1 MPSTLKID
9 NFDDDDGGISSGLDH
24 QSARNNKSSANSSS
38 AGKNNIMPSSTLKLQ
53 GDPLQSVVPFDENNI
68 DSRGSSLDKSSESS
82 AGSSSSTSSAG
93 SSAKSSV
100 GNNNINMKISDKV
113 EEELSQLWDSGQEWI
128 LIFDN
133 LLKHPGG
140 KVGKG
145 CKCDM
150 CEMQKGPNN
159 GHHGCYNND
168 SAFESLENSS
178 GKYFFSPNS
187 MEK

>member
-1 MPSTLKID
+1 MPSSILKID
-9 NFDDDDGGISSGLDH
+9 D
-24 QSARNNKSSANSSS
+24 K
-38 AGKNNIMPSSTLKLQ
+38 
-53 GDPLQSVVPFDENNI
+53 FDENNI
-68 DSRGSSLDKSSESS
+68 DSRGSSLDKSESS
-82 AGSSSSTSSAG
+82 AT
-93 SSAKSSV
+93 SSAKSS
-100 GNNNINMKISDKV
+100 GNNINMKISDKV

-150 CEMQKGPNN
+150 CEMQKPNA
-159 GHHGCYNND
+159 GGCYNND

-178 GKYFFSPNS
+178 GKYINTYIYFLKNVNFYENILHTVPS
-187 MEK
+187 KGKK